1 MGRRKKP
8 KKYNV
13 PVRKLSPIHIVY
25 IGSIGGLLL
34 TMALTLIVLPNMN
47 KSDPVHVFSGVPFS
61 EASGESVFS
70 RPKSALFSVK
80 TPDST
85 PSATSSQ
92 ITSDPE
98 PASSV
103 STQSKPESSPASAHS
118 SSEKTSSSAGS
129 AGSSKSS
136 SRQSSRSSQA
146 TQSPQSSQTSLS
158 SQATQ
163 SSHSS
168 QASQATP
175 QSSSTEP
182 IEITDPV
189 FPDEVVYNKD
199 GIVIVG
205 TRAMALYGANSS
217 NFKKYA
223 EAVNKYKEAL
233 PDVNV
238 YSMVIPTACEFYTPP
253 SLAEMS
259 SSQLYHID
267 LVKNDLKDV
276 RFVDAYSALAAH
288 SDENIYLRTDHHWA
302 PLGGYYAA
310 QAFAEAADVPFLPLS
325 DYKEHVNKGFCGT
338 MYGYTEN
345 SEYLKSHPEDFVY
358 HVPQT
363 VDWTTTY
370 INYKISD
377 WDLVSADEPV
387 KAAYFLDYGDNGSN
401 NYCTFMAGDAK
412 IVHVETSTKNGRRL
426 AIIKDSFGNTIPG
439 YLFGSFE
446 EIYIM
451 DLRFFSHNMIDYL
464 KEKQITDLL
473 FANNTTVAGNKAMS
487 DNLDT
492 IRTQEDM
499 GF

>member
-1 MGRRKKP
+1 
-8 KKYNV
+8 
-13 PVRKLSPIHIVY
+13 
-25 IGSIGGLLL
+25 
-34 TMALTLIVLPNMN
+34 
-47 KSDPVHVFSGVPFS
+47 
-61 EASGESVFS
+61 
-70 RPKSALFSVK
+70 
-80 TPDST
+80 
-85 PSATSSQ
+85 
-92 ITSDPE
+92 
-98 PASSV
+98 
-103 STQSKPESSPASAHS
+103 
-118 SSEKTSSSAGS
+118 
-129 AGSSKSS
+129 
-136 SRQSSRSSQA
+136 
-146 TQSPQSSQTSLS
+146 
-158 SQATQ
+158 
-163 SSHSS
+163 
-168 QASQATP
+168 
-175 QSSSTEP
+175 
-182 IEITDPV
+182 
-189 FPDEVVYNKD
+189 
-199 GIVIVG
+199 
-205 TRAMALYGANSS
+205 MALYGANSN
-217 NFKKYA
+217 NFRKYA

-253 SLAEMS
+253 SLAGMS

-267 LVKNDLKDV
+267 LVKNNLKDV
-276 RFVDAYSALAAH
+276 QFVDAYSALAAH

-310 QAFAEAADVPFLPLS
+310 QAFAKAADVPFLPLS

-345 SEYLKSHPEDFVY
+345 SEYLKNHPEDFVY

-370 INYKISD
+370 INYKISG
-377 WDLVSADEPV
+377 WDVVSADEPV

-412 IVHVETSTKNGRRL
+412 IVHVETGTKNGRRL
-426 AIIKDSFGNTIPG
+426 AVIKDSFGNAIPG

-487 DNLDT
+487 DNLDI